1 MNYIFFIGG
10 SGARAYTAFL
20 HACAAGVIRVDQA
33 CVMLLDADAQN
44 AACDN
49 SIKLFQ
55 TYQLHRQ
62 MLQRVQPSSTV
73 FRCDIQMLQES
84 AISPVQDDTSNLA
97 QVAGGNDTRKRA
109 LKWFYTQKE
118 LYQDLSKGFYA
129 HPNIGCVFFQNFNS
143 NPYLDRCMKQIISDL
158 KNGLETRVVIVG
170 SVFGGTGAAGI
181 PSIVKILKDRCAETQ
196 LSFSRLRCCGVLIT
210 PYFKV
215 AQAPDSNELTINSDS
230 FYGITKAA
238 LPYYRFMDNFEKTYL
253 VGQTTLETVNEQYT
267 DGGKDQNNKPHIV
280 EIFSALAI
288 KDFLDDTLGEKQC
301 LGQFVD
307 RNNINE
313 QIDWEFLGEDMY
325 SLADMARAQMVLET
339 AIYPCSVNRLDR
351 GGGYQWRWVYHADS
365 PISQQ
370 QLALMQKYG
379 ESFFE
384 WLYHLQR
391 QYIGASGN
399 MCTDSKIKL
408 YNPEILDRLWNRVEV
423 RKNPESGLGNPEYDA
438 RGGWRKYQKDFIN
451 LIETAEKIEYVVKKI
466 GVLLSA
472 LGVLHKP
479 TATLNCAGLFLK
491 LFSLSEHT
499 PIQKPQADT

>member
-20 HACAAGVIRVDQA
+20 HACAAGVIRADQVR
-33 CVMLLDADAQN
+33 VMLLDADAQN

-49 SIKLFQ
+49 SIKLFR
-55 TYQLHRQ
+55 TYQKHRQ
-62 MLQRVQPSSTV
+62 MLQRIQPSSTA
-73 FRCDIQMLQES
+73 FHCDIQMLQES
-84 AISPVQDDTSNLA
+84 AISPVQDDTPNLA

-109 LKWFYTQKE
+109 LKWFYTPKE
-118 LYQDLSKGFYA
+118 LDQDLSKGFYA
-129 HPNIGCVFFQNFNS
+129 HPNIGCVFFQAFN
-143 NPYLDRCMKQIISDL
+143 NDPYLDSCMKKIIFDL

-181 PSIVKILKDRCAETQ
+181 PSVIKILKERCDSEAQ
-196 LSFSRLRCCGVLIT
+196 LSFSQLRCCGVLIT

-215 AQAPDSNELTINSDS
+215 AQAPESNELTINSDS
-230 FYGITKAA
+230 FYGTTKAA

-253 VGQTTLETVNEQYT
+253 VGQTTLETVNDQYA
-267 DGGKDQNNKPHIV
+267 DGGEDQNNKPHIV

-288 KDFLDDTLGEKQC
+288 KDFLEDTSGEKQC

-325 SLADMARAQMVLET
+325 NLADMTRAQMVLET
-339 AIYPCSVNRLDR
+339 AIYPCATGQLSR
-351 GGGYQWRWVYHADS
+351 GGGYQWRWVYHANS
-365 PISQQ
+365 ASSRQ
-370 QLALMQKYG
+370 QLELMQEYSK
-379 ESFFE
+379 SFFE
-384 WLYHLQR
+384 WLYYLQR
-391 QYIGASGN
+391 QYISASGN
-399 MCTDSKIKL
+399 MCTDPKIKL
-408 YNPEILDRLWNRVEV
+408 YNPEILDHLWNRVEA
-423 RKNPESGLGNPEYDA
+423 RINPYSGLGGPEYGA
-438 RGGWRKYQKDFIN
+438 QGGWRKYQEDFTS

-479 TATLNCAGLFLK
+479 IASLNCAGLFLK
-491 LFSLSEHT
+491 LLSLSGHT
-499 PIQKPQADT
+499 SIQKP